1 MYVLADAK
9 GLTKFYLSRRLVRL
23 YHGIKVR
30 DRFAASLLLF
40 CVFVFLKRLHL
51 DLPWRLLIGPP
62 VGPFEFS
69 KCCETGCS

>member
-69 KCCETGCS
+69 KSCETGCS